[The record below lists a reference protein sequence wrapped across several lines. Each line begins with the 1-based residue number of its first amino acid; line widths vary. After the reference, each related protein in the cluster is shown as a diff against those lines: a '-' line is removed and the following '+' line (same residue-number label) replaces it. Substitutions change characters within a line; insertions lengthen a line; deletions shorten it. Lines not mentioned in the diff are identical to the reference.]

1 MTPQARAMAGMQR
14 LGSAPSWLLAGVAF
28 ASVLALLAPLGWPFE
43 LFAHFR
49 VQYAAAALLLAG
61 LLGWQRRAVPTVLAL
76 VLAGWHALSGAQV
89 LMAATPTTGCAGP
102 VVTVAAANVLYSNSQ
117 RKPLLDWLETRPADI
132 VILQEVTEAWARDLA
147 ARTAYPNRHLL
158 PREDAYGIGVLSRW
172 PLESVTLVD
181 LAGDGLPSL
190 AGVVDAGGQ
199 RIRFLGLHT
208 HWPLTPALAAAR
220 DEALQGAAQL
230 ASAADLPVVLLGDLN
245 LTPDSPAFDRLIEQ
259 GGLRDVLRGRGWRPT
274 WLASFWP
281 LALRIDHVLVSSGLC
296 VEHAE
301 VGPPLGSDHRP
312 VLARLRAQPRTAA
325 TLGHGAVDRP
335 N

>member
-1 MTPQARAMAGMQR
+1 MTPQARSMAGTQR

-117 RKPLLDWLETRPADI
+117 REPLLDWLETRPADI

-172 PLESVTLVD
+172 PLESVSLVD
-181 LAGDGLPSL
+181 LAGDGLPSI
-190 AGVVDAGGQ
+190 AGVALIGTQ
-199 RIRFLGLHT
+199 RVRFLGMHT
-208 HWPLTPALAAAR
+208 RWPVAPSLARLR
-220 DEALQGAAQL
+220 DEALHG
-230 ASAADLPVVLLGDLN
+230 AADLAQATDLPMVMLGDLN
-245 LTPDSPAFDRLIEQ
+245 VTPDSPAFERLLHSSA
-259 GGLRDVLRGRGWRPT
+259 LRDALAGGEWRPT
-274 WLASFWP
+274 WQADFWP
-281 LALRIDHVLVSSGLC
+281 LALRIDHILVSPGVC
-296 VEHAE
+296 VEQAS
-301 VGPPLGSDHRP
+301 VGPPVGSDHLP
-312 VLARLRAQPRTAA
+312 VLARLRLP
-325 TLGHGAVDRP
+325 
-335 N
+335 

>member
-1 MTPQARAMAGMQR
+1 MTPQARSMAGMQR

-117 RKPLLDWLETRPADI
+117 REPLLDWLETRPADI

-172 PLESVTLVD
+172 PLESVSLVD
-181 LAGDGLPSL
+181 LAGDGLPSI
-190 AGVVDAGGQ
+190 AGVAVIGTQ
-199 RIRFLGLHT
+199 RVRFLGMHT
-208 HWPLTPALAAAR
+208 RWPVAPSLARLR
-220 DEALQGAAQL
+220 DEALHG
-230 ASAADLPVVLLGDLN
+230 AADLAQATDLPMVMLGDLN
-245 LTPDSPAFDRLIEQ
+245 VTPDSPAFERLLHSSA
-259 GGLRDVLRGRGWRPT
+259 LRDALAGGEWRPT
-274 WLASFWP
+274 WQADFWP
-281 LALRIDHVLVSSGLC
+281 LALRIDHILVSPGVC
-296 VEHAE
+296 VEQAS
-301 VGPPLGSDHRP
+301 VGPPVGSDHLP
-312 VLARLRAQPRTAA
+312 VLARLRLP
-325 TLGHGAVDRP
+325 
-335 N
+335 